1 MDNIQL
7 NPEQIQQMILMLQQ
21 MLPADTKSNKTT
33 TKTKKTK
40 TPSAKQPKSLKK
52 EKVNPIKTKKI
63 NMTNQHHENKFL
75 EMSEMGMHK
84 SDTLIDKKLN
94 RFPPTQRNRSFEPV
108 TVKCRVCGKTESVHP
123 KLVLDSVDRYKCNN
137 CSTAEG

>member
-21 MLPADTKSNKTT
+21 MLPANTKQGGVVKS
-33 TKTKKTK
+33 KKTK
-40 TPSAKQPKSLKK
+40 VSSEN

-75 EMSEMGMHK
+75 EMSEMSMHK
-84 SDTLIDKKLN
+84 SDALIDKKLN
-94 RFPPTQRNRSFEPV
+94 KFPPTPRSRPFELV
-108 TVKCRVCGKTESVHP
+108 TVKCRVCGKTEDVHP

-137 CSTAEG
+137 CSTSEG

>member
-21 MLPADTKSNKTT
+21 MLPANTQEGGVVKS
-33 TKTKKTK
+33 KKTK
-40 TPSAKQPKSLKK
+40 VASEN

-75 EMSEMGMHK
+75 EMSEMSMHK
-84 SDTLIDKKLN
+84 SDALIDKKLN
-94 RFPPTQRNRSFEPV
+94 KFPPTPRSRPFELV
-108 TVKCRVCGKTESVHP
+108 TVKCRVCGKTEDVHP

-137 CSTAEG
+137 CSTSEG

>member
-21 MLPADTKSNKTT
+21 MLPANTQQGKSRKS
-33 TKTKKTK
+33 KKTK
-40 TPSAKQPKSLKK
+40 TSSEN

-75 EMSEMGMHK
+75 EMSEMSMHK
-84 SDTLIDKKLN
+84 SDALIDKKLN
-94 RFPPTQRNRSFEPV
+94 KFPPTPRSRPFELV
-108 TVKCRVCGKTESVHP
+108 TVKCRVCGKTEDVHP

>member
-21 MLPADTKSNKTT
+21 MLPANTQQEKMVKS
-33 TKTKKTK
+33 KKTK
-40 TPSAKQPKSLKK
+40 ASSENEN

-63 NMTNQHHENKFL
+63 NMTNQRHENKFL

-84 SDTLIDKKLN
+84 SDALIDKKLN
-94 RFPPTQRNRSFEPV
+94 KFPPTPRSRPFELV
-108 TVKCRVCGKTESVHP
+108 TVKCRVCGKTEDVHP